1 MKNCRVLLDGKDIMP
16 YTKCTVVVEK
26 LDSTHP
32 VKREIGVVTRE
43 HQRKHKNEYDK
54 KKLDGI
60 KLLKKWVP
68 GTEKSTHP
76 EVMTEAVNYI
86 KELLHKEKGLE
97 KKIKQ
102 VEKKCKKLEEKIK
115 ELETSQTDTDS
126 AHPLMPMDTDSPLI
140 PLEMAVST
148 DTGASDSALMPHRS
162 FRDMDTGLISSE
174 MVDGTVVVSTPMER
188 PVSSEE
194 EKLLLSLEELPEFN
208 TVEELS
214 QWLGLDSSMEVQTT
228 SEEIPE
234 SASPEEELPEFN
246 SVEALK
252 QWLGL

>member
-1 MKNCRVLLDGKDIMP
+1 MP
-16 YTKCTVVVEK
+16 MDT
-26 LDSTHP
+26 DSPLIPQEMAVSTDTGASEVDP
-32 VKREIGVVTRE
+32 AMLTQKKVSTGI
-43 HQRKHKNEYDK
+43 RKHKKETPEIRRK
-54 KKLDGI
+54 KSVGYRKEITSGFN
-60 KLLKKWVP
+60 LLMKWVP
-68 GTEKSTHP
+68 GIEMLIRPQILMET
-76 EVMTEAVNYI
+76 ANYI
-86 KELLHKEKGLE
+86 KTLQEEIKEVK
-97 KKIKQ
+97 
-102 VEKKCKKLEEKIK
+102 KKCKELEEKIK

-246 SVEALK
+246 GIEDLR